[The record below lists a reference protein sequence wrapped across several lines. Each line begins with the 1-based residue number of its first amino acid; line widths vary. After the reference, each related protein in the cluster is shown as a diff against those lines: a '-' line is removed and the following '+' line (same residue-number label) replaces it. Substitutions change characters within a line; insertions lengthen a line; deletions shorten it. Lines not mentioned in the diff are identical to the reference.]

1 MAISTSAGAEV
12 QRPLATVVIGGLI
25 SATLLTL
32 LVLPVLYVLVTK
44 NDEKKPKGKSSL
56 PVKALLIGLF
66 IGSGLFTAL
75 PATAQN
81 AKPLSLDECISLAL
95 ASNPRL
101 QRADLEI
108 GQNKALQRTAF
119 DPAKTNLT
127 ITQDPTSGGNIDNS
141 LGISQSFSF
150 PTVYT
155 AQSKV
160 LKAQTAVSE
169 RSRALTQNE
178 LIRDVKLAYY
188 QLLFARNKASQLQSQ
203 DSLYQKFSERAALRY
218 KTGETSYLEQL
229 SAINATKEIQL
240 SRQQALA
247 DVAIAQAEL
256 AQLVNNGNPVEI
268 ANVTLDKVQIASSLD
283 TAMVHQNPLFD
294 LYRERVNL
302 AGTQVK
308 AERSKFLPD
317 LSVGYRQQLLIG
329 AYNPADI
336 NRTYFPGTR
345 MAGFEIGVSVP
356 LFYGA
361 QSARVKA
368 ARFNQQMIQSDQT
381 LAALQLNKQYAQQIQ
396 EYLKYQQAL
405 DYYQGSGLKQASEQ
419 IRIAAFAYSKGEIG
433 YVEFIQNT
441 TQALNIRL
449 QYLQAL
455 RDYNNS
461 IIELSYLRGGK

>member
-1 MAISTSAGAEV
+1 
-12 QRPLATVVIGGLI
+12 L
-25 SATLLTL
+25 
-32 LVLPVLYVLVTK
+32 
-44 NDEKKPKGKSSL
+44 
-56 PVKALLIGLF
+56 
-66 IGSGLFTAL
+66 IGSGLFTAT
-75 PATAQN
+75 PVKAQN

-95 ASNPRL
+95 TNNQKLLRSN
-101 QRADLEI
+101 LEI
-108 GQNKALQRTAF
+108 GQNKALQQTAF

-127 ITQDPTSGGNIDNS
+127 LTQDPTSGGNIDNS

-150 PTVYT
+150 PTVYA

-160 LKAQTAVSE
+160 LKAQTSVSE
-169 RSRALTQNE
+169 KAKALTQNE

-188 QLLFARNKASQLQSQ
+188 QLLFARNKAGQLQSQ

-256 AQLVNNGNPVEI
+256 SQLVNNGKPVDI
-268 ANVTLDKVQIASSLD
+268 ADMGLEQVQITSPLD
-283 TAMVHQNPLFD
+283 TAILQQNPLFD
-294 LYRERVNL
+294 FYREKVAL
-302 AGTQVK
+302 AGTEVK
-308 AERSKFLPD
+308 AEQSKFLPD
-317 LSVGYRQQLLIG
+317 LSLGYRQQLLIG

-336 NRTYFPGTR
+336 SRTYFPGTR
-345 MAGFEIGVSVP
+345 MAGFEVGVSVP
-356 LFYGA
+356 LFYRA

-368 ARFNQQMIQSDQT
+368 AKFNQQMAQSDQT
-381 LAALQLNKQYAQQIQ
+381 LAAQQLNKQYSQQVQ
-396 EYLKYQQAL
+396 EYLKNQQAL
-405 DYYQGSGLKQASEQ
+405 AYYEGSGLKQASEQ

-441 TQALNIRL
+441 TQGLNIRL